1 MRFLLLFPAVFGQT
15 KYVSSF
21 SNTEVSV
28 KVNSNW
34 LEKGG
39 YEYEQK
45 ITPSEDLIKDDQSKF
60 SNFIPKFSIFR

>member
-1 MRFLLLFPAVFGQT
+1 MRFLLLLPAVFGQT
-15 KYVSSF
+15 KNVSSF

-39 YEYEQK
+39 YEYELK

-60 SNFIPKFSIFR
+60 PIFYSKL

>member
-1 MRFLLLFPAVFGQT
+1 MRFLLLFPAVFCQT
-15 KYVSSF
+15 RYVSSF

-39 YEYEQK
+39 YEYELK

-60 SNFIPKFSIFR
+60 AIYNPKIQDF